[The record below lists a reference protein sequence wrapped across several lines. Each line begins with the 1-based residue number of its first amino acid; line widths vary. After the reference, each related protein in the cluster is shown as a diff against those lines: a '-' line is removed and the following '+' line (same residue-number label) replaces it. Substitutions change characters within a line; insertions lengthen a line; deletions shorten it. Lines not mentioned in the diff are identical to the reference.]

1 MKKASRWP
9 YRHRQSRWNRASEA
23 VFLAGLVILI
33 AGGFFSGFFV
43 LAGGALMLVGGILAA
58 KTDRR
63 TPEEILRD
71 MADN

>member
-9 YRHRQSRWNRASEA
+9 YRHPQSRLNRASEA
-23 VFLAGLVILI
+23 VFLAGLAALI

-43 LAGGALMLVGGILAA
+43 LAGGALMLVGGIVAA

-71 MADN
+71 MPDD